1 MSFWINGT
9 KLVVYT
15 DHGHLIMIMIILIL
29 MILGAVYL
37 KDCKIQRKI
46 PVYLIVYG
54 ACMLFRYFW
63 SVCIL
68 GYFSKNKS
76 DDINE
81 NDKNTKPCCSVL
93 TWLLDLFLIV
103 WFIIGN
109 VWIYG
114 SFSDVQHYDKASSNY
129 CHGVL
134 YWFAFWH
141 TTLHYIILGMAM
153 FCGPCIICYCFCFH
167 EEPNWMKPTY

>member
-1 MSFWINGT
+1 MA
-9 KLVVYT
+9 
-15 DHGHLIMIMIILIL
+15 
-29 MILGAVYL
+29 LGAVYI
-37 KDCKIQRKI
+37 KNCKIEPNI

-54 ACMLFRYFW
+54 LCMLFRYVW
-63 SVCIL
+63 TVCIQS
-68 GYFSKNKS
+68 YFSKNKS

-81 NDKNTKPCCSVL
+81 NDKDTKPCCSVL
-93 TWLLDLFLIV
+93 ITNLLDLFLIV

-114 SFSDVQHYDKASSNY
+114 NLSDVQHQYKTESSY

-141 TTLHYIILGMAM
+141 TTLHYIILGLAM
-153 FCGPCIICYCFCFH
+153 LCCPCIICYCFCFH
-167 EEPNWMKPTY
+167 AEPVN